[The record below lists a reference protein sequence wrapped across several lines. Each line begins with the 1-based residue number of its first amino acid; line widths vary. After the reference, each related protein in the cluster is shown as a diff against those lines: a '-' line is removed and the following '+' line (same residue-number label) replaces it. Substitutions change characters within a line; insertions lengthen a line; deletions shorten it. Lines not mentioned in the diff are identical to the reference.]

1 MCWKQLCNYRNAFF
15 AMTLSNS
22 LLREALPPC
31 NSHWSKP
38 CNTTCHRRAPC
49 LQLVAADTQ
58 CSTTTSHFCMY
69 GEPGFNRLH
78 CACINLAAATLELI
92 HTLAVLQARLQQAES
107 LIEQQRLTIDRL
119 HSSRGRNSRSSVAV
133 GHTRQ
138 SENDYWRSW
147 LQSSADCTSQ
157 KEDSPKQAHL
167 MQDAVSPCIVVP
179 SRVMSAGRQ
188 SQEAATALPHIAGLQ
203 APACGRNSASA
214 SSVSS
219 SHNARQHQ
227 QKQIGAKLHW
237 VEPLSSNPSL
247 INVKPCA
254 EMSLGR
260 DACQSSGCQSCG
272 WQPGANS

>member
-1 MCWKQLCNYRNAFF
+1 
-15 AMTLSNS
+15 
-22 LLREALPPC
+22 
-31 NSHWSKP
+31 
-38 CNTTCHRRAPC
+38 
-49 LQLVAADTQ
+49 
-58 CSTTTSHFCMY
+58 MY
-69 GEPGFNRLH
+69 GEPDASAAPALCMCQPCCSH
-78 CACINLAAATLELI
+78 TLAADP
-92 HTLAVLQARLQQAES
+92 HLAVLQARLQQAES

-119 HSSRGRNSRSSVAV
+119 HSSHGRNSRSSVAV

-157 KEDSPKQAHL
+157 KEECPQQAHL
-167 MQDAVSPCIVVP
+167 MQHAVSPCIVVP

-188 SQEAATALPHIAGLQ
+188 SQEEATALPDVAGLQ
-203 APACGRNSASA
+203 APACGGNSASA

-227 QKQIGAKLHW
+227 QKQRGPKLHW

-247 INVKPCA
+247 INVKPHA
-254 EMSLGR
+254 EMSLRR

-272 WQPGANS
+272 WQPGASS